1 LRNLLLS
8 LFLVALP
15 LSADTLSVRQLY
27 AGNDPDAAIRAFST
41 LAAPAEE
48 DRAFAVAAY
57 AMTGRTSAAN
67 RELAV
72 LEAQAPGKPWTLF
85 AAAAIAANGDEQAVA
100 LQAARRM
107 MAAAGDHPD
116 EEMVRQL
123 AVLLGAEKYEEAQA
137 LLAKSPPTLRLR
149 VAKAQIESWRRKD
162 AETAAEIEAL
172 RKEAPE
178 RADVWLLSARHAMT
192 LRRPDEALPLFKQA
206 VALSTSPRVHAD
218 YWRALSSSSLSAEE
232 KKAELERA
240 TADLR
245 ARRGE
250 TPEVWLAIAGEH
262 TRLGNAEAANEW
274 NERVLREAPHT
285 VYASRAMWGR
295 YTAFMKKHGAAAYED
310 AALRAELK
318 KIVRDY
324 LEYQTDEEDIY
335 RRGGYSALFGILKAD
350 PQAGEA
356 ELVEAVQG
364 MSSELKSDPQTAASV
379 ATLLA
384 TRNVRLD
391 LAEEIAR
398 RGYDAYPAFAA
409 PIIQGGG
416 DEPLFLAKI
425 RAIVHDALGWVML
438 QRGQTEAARNQ
449 LFAAYELDPENALVL
464 YHLGRWYESR
474 KEYDKAEQRYRRGA
488 AMQMAEKNPSETA
501 LRDLYQKRH
510 GTIAGYDAY
519 RTKAEKTGLV
529 ARRSKVLA
537 ARRKSAPPALDFKLK
552 TLDGREVSL
561 ASLKGKTVV
570 MNFWGVWCGWCV
582 REMPEYQQLS
592 KKYASDPSVAILTI
606 NNDSDVASVRKWM
619 AEQKYDFAV
628 LLDDGFVRRNKI
640 EAFPTTWFLDRKG
653 RVAYEKQGWTQKLL
667 EEFSWRV
674 EELKAER

>member
-1 LRNLLLS
+1 MRTLLLS
-8 LFLVALP
+8 LLLVALP

-27 AGNDPDAAIRAFST
+27 VANDPDAAIRAFSA

-57 AMTGRTSAAN
+57 AMSGRTSAAN

-72 LEAQAPGKPWTLF
+72 LEAQAPGKPWTLY
-85 AAAAIAANGDEQAVA
+85 AAASIATGGDDEAVA
-100 LQAARRM
+100 LRAARSM

-116 EEMVRQL
+116 EEMVRLL
-123 AVLLGAEKYEEAQA
+123 AMRLGAEKYEESQA

-149 VAKAQIESWRRKD
+149 VAKAQLQSWRRKD
-162 AETAAEIEAL
+162 DEAAAEIEAL

-178 RADVWLLSARHAMT
+178 RADVWLLSARHAMM
-192 LRRPDEALPLFKQA
+192 LRRPEEALPLFKQA
-206 VALSTSPRVHAD
+206 AALSTAPRVHAD

-240 TADLR
+240 MADLR

-262 TRLGNAEAANEW
+262 TRLGNVEAAAEW
-274 NERVLREAPHT
+274 NERVIREAPHT
-285 VYASRAMWGR
+285 VYASRGMWGR
-295 YTAFMKKHGAAAYED
+295 YTAFSKKYSAAAHED

-324 LEYQTDEEDIY
+324 LEYRTDEEDSY
-335 RRGGYSALFGILKAD
+335 RRGGYSALYRIAKAD
-350 PQAGEA
+350 PHFGEA
-356 ELVEAVQG
+356 ELIEAVQG
-364 MSSELKSDPQTAASV
+364 MRSELESDPQYAADV

-398 RGYDAYPAFAA
+398 RAYDAYPAFADS
-409 PIIQGGG
+409 IIQEG
-416 DEPLFLAKI
+416 DVPPFLLKI
-425 RAIVHDALGWVML
+425 RAILHDALGWVML
-438 QRGQTEAARNQ
+438 QRGQADASRNQ
-449 LFAAYELDPENALVL
+449 LFAAHELDPENALVL

-474 KEYDKAEQRYRRGA
+474 QEYGKAEQRYRRGA
-488 AMQMAEKNPSETA
+488 SMQLAEENPSEAA

-510 GTIAGYDAY
+510 GSLAGYDAY
-519 RTKAEKTGLV
+519 RRTADKTGLA
-529 ARRSKVLA
+529 ARRSRVLA
-537 ARRKSAPPALDFKLK
+537 ARRTSPPPAPDFKLK

-561 ASLKGKTVV
+561 ASLKGKTAVV
-570 MNFWGVWCGWCV
+570 NFWGVWCGWCV

-592 KKYASDPSVAILTI
+592 KKYANDPSVAILTI
-606 NNDSDVASVRKWM
+606 NNDSDVSNVRRWM

-628 LLDDGFVRRNKI
+628 LLDEGFVRKNKI
-640 EAFPTTWFLDRKG
+640 EAFPTTWFLDRNG
-653 RVAYEKQGWTQKLL
+653 RIAYEKRGWTQKLL